1 MALRS
6 GWGVRR
12 VVCLRL
18 ATVLLVMGGSCAT
31 GQDRSATFLT
41 PEEAG
46 IDFQIQGEYLGTL
59 EADGEDQA
67 WGAQVIALGGGR
79 FELVGYRGGLPGEGW
94 SRGGEVNRMQGAL
107 RDGKAYFSS
116 DEVDV
121 VIQDGKMEV
130 KYQGESVGALPR
142 VERKSPTL
150 GAEPPEGALVL
161 FDGSSAEHFQRGR
174 IVEENLLLADCETKQ
189 KFDDFKLHIEFRTP
203 FKPYARGQERGNSG
217 VYVQNRY
224 EVQVLD
230 SFGLEGKNN
239 ECGGIYSIAEP
250 SVNMCFPPLTWQ
262 TFDIDFTA
270 ARYDDEGNKVKN
282 ARVTIKHNG
291 VVIHDDLELPHGT
304 PGKNPEG
311 PGPDG
316 IYLQGHGNPV
326 VFRNIWVVEK

>member
-6 GWGVRR
+6 GLGVRR

-18 ATVLLVMGGSCAT
+18 ATVLLVISGSCAT

-46 IDFQIQGEYLGTL
+46 IDFQIQGEYLGAL
-59 EADGEDQA
+59 DADGEEQS

-142 VERKSPTL
+142 VERKSSTL

-250 SVNMCFPPLTWQ
+250 SVNMCFPPLSWQ

>member
-1 MALRS
+1 MQLRS
-6 GWGVRR
+6 GMGKERR
-12 VVCLRL
+12 ALCMGL
-18 ATVLLVMGGSCAT
+18 ATVVMLMGGSCVS

-41 PEEAG
+41 AEEAG

-94 SRGGEVNRMQGAL
+94 SRGDEVNRMQGAL
-107 RDGKAYFSS
+107 RDEKAYFSS
-116 DEVDV
+116 DDVDV

-130 KYQGESVGALPR
+130 KYQGELVGTLPR

-189 KFDDFKLHIEFRTP
+189 KFNDFQLHIEFRTP

-230 SFGLEGKNN
+230 SFGLEGEEQRVWWNLFD
-239 ECGGIYSIAEP
+239 CRAGGEYVFSSIELAD
-250 SVNMCFPPLTWQ
+250 V
-262 TFDIDFTA
+262 
-270 ARYDDEGNKVKN
+270 RY
-282 ARVTIKHNG
+282 
-291 VVIHDDLELPHGT
+291 
-304 PGKNPEG
+304 
-311 PGPDG
+311 
-316 IYLQGHGNPV
+316 
-326 VFRNIWVVEK
+326 